1 MNLTKQELAELNQLL
16 KNRNINLPDFRK
28 EVGDSGSNYVWLQ
41 KNILK
46 KNPDI
51 DNRIKELLRI

>member
-16 KNRNINLPDFRK
+16 KNKSINLPEFRK
-28 EVGDSGSNYVWLQ
+28 EVGESGSNYVWLQ

-46 KNPDI
+46 KNPNI
-51 DNRIKELLRI
+51 DNRLKELLRI